1 MRSITIK
8 TNSAQTASRYCRPII
23 KYWV

>member
-8 TNSAQTASRYCRPII
+8 ANSAQTASRYCRLLN
-23 KYWV
+23 VEL